1 MAGRQAGMQACRRAS
16 RRHSLAAL
24 LRVPGAMCTWY
35 PAERTVAWG
44 MRPHAAD
51 SVRSAVAGLAPVRAS
66 LPC

>member
-1 MAGRQAGMQACRRAS
+1 
-16 RRHSLAAL
+16 
-24 LRVPGAMCTWY
+24 MCTWY